1 MIENTI
7 QEISFASDIRPLFR
21 DFDIDAMIK
30 ARNLDLSNFEQVST
44 QADGILNR
52 LEAGTMPCD
61 GAWPEKD
68 IETFRQWIKD
78 GKLP

>member
-1 MIENTI
+1 MTENTVP
-7 QEISFASDIRPLFR
+7 EISYASDIRPLFR
-21 DFDIDAMIK
+21 DFDIDSMIK
-30 ARNLDLSNFEQVST
+30 ARKLDLSNFKQVSAA
-44 QADGILNR
+44 ADGILKV
-52 LEAGTMPCD
+52 LEAGAMPCD